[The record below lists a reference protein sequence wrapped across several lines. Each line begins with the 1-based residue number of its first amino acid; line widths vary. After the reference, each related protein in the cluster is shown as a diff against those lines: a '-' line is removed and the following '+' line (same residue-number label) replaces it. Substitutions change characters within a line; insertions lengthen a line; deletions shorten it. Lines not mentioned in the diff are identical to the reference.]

1 MEEEGGVEVGN
12 AGGGGGVEL
21 GLVLSWK
28 GGVWSEN
35 GVGVELGEDGG
46 DAS

>member
-1 MEEEGGVEVGN
+1 MEEEGGVEVRN

-35 GVGVELGEDGG
+35 GVDEPGEDGG
-46 DAS
+46 GAS